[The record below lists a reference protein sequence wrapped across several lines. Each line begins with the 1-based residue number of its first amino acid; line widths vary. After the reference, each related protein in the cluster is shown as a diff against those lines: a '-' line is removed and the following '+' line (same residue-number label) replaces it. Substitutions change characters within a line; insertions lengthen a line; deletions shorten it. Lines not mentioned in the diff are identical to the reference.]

1 MKGVKLNKLSDEVV
15 RQIAAGEV
23 IERPAS
29 VVKELVDNSI
39 DAKASKITV
48 KVKNGGIDLIEVSD
62 DGIGI
67 PKENLPLIFQ
77 SHTTSKLNSIEDLN
91 TLLSMGFRGEAL
103 STITSVAKVRTES
116 KYEGEERAN
125 AIFFNEKGA
134 SEISTIAKEK

>member
-48 KVKNGGIDLIEVSD
+48 KVK
-62 DGIGI
+62 
-67 PKENLPLIFQ
+67 K
-77 SHTTSKLNSIEDLN
+77 
-91 TLLSMGFRGEAL
+91 M
-103 STITSVAKVRTES
+103 
-116 KYEGEERAN
+116 EE
-125 AIFFNEKGA
+125 
-134 SEISTIAKEK
+134 